1 MNIFHPNTHIA
12 LRIYMLR
19 QILYVLS
26 CFSGW
31 GLDAKSELPKT
42 FYQEKRKDIFCN
54 KQLILSAAFL
64 STIDS
69 EKDRDEVETADKS
82 DSVVEEILSS
92 DNESVL
98 PDLSNILLND
108 DERQNI
114 KVGLFIGPPGFS

>member
-1 MNIFHPNTHIA
+1 M
-12 LRIYMLR
+12 
-19 QILYVLS
+19 S

-31 GLDAKSELPKT
+31 GLDGKSELSKT
-42 FYQEKRKDIFCN
+42 CHQEKRKDIFCN

-69 EKDRDEVETADKS
+69 ENDRDEVETADKS